1 MGNLI
6 YTAITSLDGY
16 ISDERGDFGWAEP
29 NAEVHGFIND
39 LERATGT
46 HLLGRR
52 MYETMVGWETMD
64 IGPDQAPLM
73 RDFALIWRSAEKI
86 VYSRTLDQVV
96 GARARI
102 ERSFDPDAVR
112 RLKETSE
119 RDLSV
124 GGPDLAAHAFR
135 AGLVDECRLFLNP
148 ISVGG
153 GHPALP
159 RGVRVK
165 LDLLEER
172 RFSGG
177 VVYLRYRTA
186 P

>member
-1 MGNLI
+1 
-6 YTAITSLDGY
+6 
-16 ISDERGDFGWAEP
+16 
-29 NAEVHGFIND
+29 VHGFIND
-39 LERATGT
+39 LERSTGT

-64 IGPDQAPLM
+64 TGPDQAPLM
-73 RDFALIWRSAEKI
+73 RDFALIWQAAAKI
-86 VYSRTLDQVV
+86 VYSRTLETVV
-96 GARARI
+96 GARTRI

-112 RLKETSE
+112 QLKETSE
-119 RDLSV
+119 RDLSI

-135 AGLVDECRLFLNP
+135 AGLVDECRLFIHP

-159 RGVRVK
+159 QGIRLK
-165 LDLLEER
+165 LDLVEER

-177 VVYLRYRTA
+177 VVYLRYRAA